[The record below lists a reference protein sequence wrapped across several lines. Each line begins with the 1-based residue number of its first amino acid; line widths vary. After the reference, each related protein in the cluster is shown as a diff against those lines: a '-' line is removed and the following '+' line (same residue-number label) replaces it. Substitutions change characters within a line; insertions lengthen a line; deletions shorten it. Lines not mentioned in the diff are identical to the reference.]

1 MSSPCLNRS
10 MMNKKKIEKRSLPIF
25 RRRIVNV
32 KEDVQ
37 QLFVG
42 DRLRIEGDLGE
53 GDDEVLMEDERL
65 T

>member
-1 MSSPCLNRS
+1 